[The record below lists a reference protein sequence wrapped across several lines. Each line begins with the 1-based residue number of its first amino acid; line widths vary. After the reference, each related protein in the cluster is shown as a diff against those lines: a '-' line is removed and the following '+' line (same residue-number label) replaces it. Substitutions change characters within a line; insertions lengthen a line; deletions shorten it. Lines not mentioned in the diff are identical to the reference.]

1 MSRDLNH
8 AKDREFQCPECRAM
22 QPEPGRCG
30 RCPGITLPVGLIAT
44 DALGVVVDVAEHDPR
59 APDHAPDLLDDLR
72 ELAASPVSYGQ
83 ETHGELHAD
92 ALAHIERCE
101 EAIRKILEG
110 SEAVRHEGMVAAARI
125 YNERR
130 KQSPP
135 SGFDA
140 LSDADKA
147 EWVAMILEQRDPDTK
162 ACGCGYPQKECL
174 RVVLRNGPPYP
185 PRPCEPVPS
194 R

>member
-1 MSRDLNH
+1 M
-8 AKDREFQCPECRAM
+8 
-22 QPEPGRCG
+22 
-30 RCPGITLPVGLIAT
+30 
-44 DALGVVVDVAEHDPR
+44 
-59 APDHAPDLLDDLR
+59 
-72 ELAASPVSYGQ
+72 SPVSYGQ

-110 SEAVRHEGMVAAARI
+110 SEEVRQQGLVEAARI

-130 KQSPP
+130 KEPAKT
-135 SGFDA
+135 GFEA

-147 EWVAMILEQRDPDTK
+147 EWAAMIREQRDPETK
-162 ACGCGYPQKECL
+162 ACGCGYPKTECL

-185 PRPCEPVPS
+185 PRPCEPKVAP
-194 R
+194 

>member
-1 MSRDLNH
+1 VTHDSHGAGANRGATSAALRSSDLH
-8 AKDREFQCPECRAM
+8 E
-22 QPEPGRCG
+22 
-30 RCPGITLPVGLIAT
+30 
-44 DALGVVVDVAEHDPR
+44 
-59 APDHAPDLLDDLR
+59 DLR

-110 SEAVRHEGMVAAARI
+110 SEDVRQQGLVEAARI
-125 YNERR
+125 YNEARGLPT
-130 KQSPP
+130 KPK
-135 SGFDA
+135 SGWDA
-140 LSDADKA
+140 LSDTNKA
-147 EWVAMILEQRDPDTK
+147 EWTAMVTEMRDPETK
-162 ACGCGYPQKECL
+162 ACGCGYPKKECL

-185 PRPCEPVPS
+185 PRPCEPEPA